1 MNITTKI
8 SVFFALICLFLTIC
22 IFSILKQSENSTIE
36 FENQQIKKSI
46 ETFFEALKTKSFFL
60 QNIAYEHSIN
70 DNVLKIVEEKKN
82 NTKKTNFIKDKYTH
96 FFLFDKNKNFIYGN
110 VYDINSDEF
119 VSTPNAIKTFF
130 KTKEID
136 IYLDK
141 NRINFITLDYEKI
154 LFTIE
159 KVFKNNKFIGYVFVG
174 RSLDSLF
181 LSELSKITHQYI
193 SFLPSH
199 TLIKKKQLN
208 FDSNLI
214 YYDINRVDEYSLF
227 SYLELTDQFD
237 NSNFYIRMKMNRDF
251 FVQINKNNKS
261 IFYIFIITFI
271 ILIIVIYFFI
281 DKLFAKRIKNITNII
296 KNISKSSSLD
306 LKIEL
311 DYNDEI
317 TYLSKKIN
325 QMLYSI
331 NLKQHENLKK
341 QRDFLQSV
349 LDTQK
354 NIILIT
360 DGKDIHT
367 TNKKF
372 VDIFKSKD
380 KFLTNIALLD
390 NKTQD
395 NLVKIAKKYDSYEK
409 PAKLKI
415 EDELK
420 YFTFDVQKLD
430 MQKYLICMDDVSKY
444 NEKICHLEQKAS
456 VDELTQVY
464 NKSTIT
470 TMLNCWLEIRS
481 FCLIIFDIDYFKNI
495 NDTYGHFVGD
505 CVLKDLASLIR
516 NILPKND
523 ILGRFGGEEFIVL
536 INDNSS
542 NNIISIANR
551 LKKEVENKRFIYD
564 DAFVDLTISLGTTF
578 CIKGESYQDVYK
590 RADKALY
597 EAKNGGRNRVC
608 FK

>member
-1 MNITTKI
+1 MNITSKI
-8 SVFFALICLFLTIC
+8 SIFFTLICLFLTIC

-36 FENQQIKKSI
+36 FEDKQIKKST
-46 ETFFEALKTKSFFL
+46 ETFFEALKSKSFFL

-70 DNVLKIVEEKKN
+70 DNILKILEEKKN
-82 NTKKTNFIKDKYTH
+82 KTNKINFIKDKYTH
-96 FFLFDKNKNFIYGN
+96 FFLFDKNKDFIYGN

-119 VSTPNAIKTFF
+119 VSIPNAVKTFF
-130 KTKEID
+130 KTKKID

-141 NRINFITLDYEKI
+141 NRVNFITLDYEKI

-159 KVFKNNKFIGYVFVG
+159 KVFKNNKFLGYVFVG

-199 TLIKKKQLN
+199 TLTKKKQLKV
-208 FDSNLI
+208 DSNLI
-214 YYDINRVDEYSLF
+214 SYDINRANNHTLF
-227 SYLELTDQFD
+227 TYLELIDQLND
-237 NSNFYIRMKMNRDF
+237 SKFYIRMKMNRDY
-251 FVQINKNNKS
+251 FVQINKNNKT
-261 IFYIFIITFI
+261 IFYIFIVTFI
-271 ILIIVIYFFI
+271 LLIIAVYFFI

-296 KNISKSSSLD
+296 KNISKSSSLK
-306 LKIEL
+306 LKINL

-325 QMLYSI
+325 EMLFSI

-380 KFLTNIALLD
+380 EFLTNIALLD

-395 NLVKIAKKYDSYEK
+395 NLVNIAKKYDSYEK

-456 VDELTQVY
+456 MDELTQVY
-464 NKSTIT
+464 NKNTIT
-470 TMLNCWLEIRS
+470 TMLNCWLEIKS

-495 NDTYGHFVGD
+495 NDTYGHFIGD
-505 CVLKDLASLIR
+505 CVLKDLTKLIK
-516 NILPKND
+516 NILPKKD

-542 NNIISIANR
+542 NNIINIANR
-551 LKKEVENKRFIYD
+551 LKEKVEHKRFIYD
-564 DAFVDLTISLGTTF
+564 DALVNLTISLGTTF

-590 RADKALY
+590 RADEALY
-597 EAKNGGRNRVC
+597 EAKNSGRNRVC

>member
-1 MNITTKI
+1 MNITSKI
-8 SVFFALICLFLTIC
+8 SIFFTLICLFLTIC

-36 FENQQIKKSI
+36 FEDKQIKKSTEI
-46 ETFFEALKTKSFFL
+46 FFEALKSKSFFL

-70 DNVLKIVEEKKN
+70 DNILKILEEKKN
-82 NTKKTNFIKDKYTH
+82 KTNKINFIKDKYTH
-96 FFLFDKNKNFIYGN
+96 FFLFDKNKDFIYGN

-119 VSTPNAIKTFF
+119 VSIPNAVKTFF
-130 KTKEID
+130 KTKKID

-141 NRINFITLDYEKI
+141 NRVNFITLDYEKI

-159 KVFKNNKFIGYVFVG
+159 KVFKNNKFLGYVFVG

-199 TLIKKKQLN
+199 TLTKKKQLKV
-208 FDSNLI
+208 DSNLI
-214 YYDINRVDEYSLF
+214 SYDINRANNHTLF
-227 SYLELTDQFD
+227 TYLELIDQLND
-237 NSNFYIRMKMNRDF
+237 SKFYIRMKMNRDY
-251 FVQINKNNKS
+251 FVQINKNNKT
-261 IFYIFIITFI
+261 IFYIFIVTFI
-271 ILIIVIYFFI
+271 LLIIAVYFFI

-296 KNISKSSSLD
+296 KNISKSSSLK
-306 LKIEL
+306 LKINL

-325 QMLYSI
+325 EMLFSI

-380 KFLTNIALLD
+380 EFLTNIALLD

-395 NLVKIAKKYDSYEK
+395 NLVNIAKKYDSYEK

-456 VDELTQVY
+456 MDELTQVY
-464 NKSTIT
+464 NKNTIT
-470 TMLNCWLEIRS
+470 TMLNCWLEIKS

-495 NDTYGHFVGD
+495 NDTYGHFIGD
-505 CVLKDLASLIR
+505 CVLKDLTKLIK
-516 NILPKND
+516 NILPKKD

-542 NNIISIANR
+542 NNIINIANR
-551 LKKEVENKRFIYD
+551 LKEKVEHKRFIYD
-564 DAFVDLTISLGTTF
+564 DALVNLTISLGTTF

-590 RADKALY
+590 RADEALY
-597 EAKNGGRNRVC
+597 EAKNSGRNRVC
-608 FK
+608 YK

>member
-1 MNITTKI
+1 MSITTKI

-22 IFSILKQSENSTIE
+22 VFSILKQSENSTKE

-46 ETFFEALKTKSFFL
+46 EIFFEALKAKSSFL

-70 DNVLKIVEEKKN
+70 DNVLKIVEEKENKTN
-82 NTKKTNFIKDKYTH
+82 KTNFIKDKYTH

-119 VSTPNAIKTFF
+119 VSIPNAIKTFF

-141 NRINFITLDYEKI
+141 NRVNFITLDYEKI

-159 KVFKNNKFIGYVFVG
+159 KVFKNNKFVGYVFVG

-181 LSELSKITHQYI
+181 LSELSKITHQYL

-199 TLIKKKQLN
+199 TLIKKKYLKL
-208 FDSNLI
+208 DSNLI
-214 YYDINRVDEYSLF
+214 YYDISRVDEYSLF
-227 SYLELTDQFD
+227 SYLELTDQLD
-237 NSNFYIRMKMNRDF
+237 NSNFYIRMKMNRDYF
-251 FVQINKNNKS
+251 IRINKNNKT

-271 ILIIVIYFFI
+271 ILIIAIYFFI
-281 DKLFAKRIKNITNII
+281 DKLFAKRIKNISNVI

-325 QMLYSI
+325 EMLYSI

-380 KFLTNIALLD
+380 EFLTNIALLD

-456 VDELTQVY
+456 MDELTQVY

-564 DAFVDLTISLGTTF
+564 DALVNLTISLGTTF

-590 RADKALY
+590 RADEALY
-597 EAKNGGRNRVC
+597 EAKNRGRNRVC

>member
-1 MNITTKI
+1 MI
-8 SVFFALICLFLTIC
+8 
-22 IFSILKQSENSTIE
+22 
-36 FENQQIKKSI
+36 QI
-46 ETFFEALKTKSFFL
+46 
-60 QNIAYEHSIN
+60 IA
-70 DNVLKIVEEKKN
+70 V
-82 NTKKTNFIKDKYTH
+82 
-96 FFLFDKNKNFIYGN
+96 
-110 VYDINSDEF
+110 
-119 VSTPNAIKTFF
+119 
-130 KTKEID
+130 
-136 IYLDK
+136 
-141 NRINFITLDYEKI
+141 
-154 LFTIE
+154 
-159 KVFKNNKFIGYVFVG
+159 
-174 RSLDSLF
+174 
-181 LSELSKITHQYI
+181 
-193 SFLPSH
+193 
-199 TLIKKKQLN
+199 
-208 FDSNLI
+208 
-214 YYDINRVDEYSLF
+214 
-227 SYLELTDQFD
+227 
-237 NSNFYIRMKMNRDF
+237 
-251 FVQINKNNKS
+251 
-261 IFYIFIITFI
+261 
-271 ILIIVIYFFI
+271 YFFI

-296 KNISKSSSLD
+296 KNISKSSSLK
-306 LKIEL
+306 LKINL

-325 QMLYSI
+325 EMLFSI

-380 KFLTNIALLD
+380 EFLTNIALLD

-395 NLVKIAKKYDSYEK
+395 NLVNIAKKYDSYEK

-456 VDELTQVY
+456 MDELTQVY
-464 NKSTIT
+464 NKNTIT
-470 TMLNCWLEIRS
+470 TMLNCWLEIKS

-495 NDTYGHFVGD
+495 NDTYGHFIGD
-505 CVLKDLASLIR
+505 CVLKDLTKLIK
-516 NILPKND
+516 NILPKKD

-542 NNIISIANR
+542 NNIINIANR
-551 LKKEVENKRFIYD
+551 LKEKVEHKRFIYD
-564 DAFVDLTISLGTTF
+564 DALVNLTISLGTTF

-590 RADKALY
+590 RADEALY
-597 EAKNGGRNRVC
+597 EAKNSGRNRVC